1 MPHARV
7 LGRLALASVLACLA
21 VSASAGVSVRTSSTD
36 PSATPFPSDRF
47 TVRAWHNNTFRRVNL
62 PKPDCAASAAAALEC
77 ADIDVINE
85 LDGFSTQPRITIP
98 FTGAIDPTSVNS
110 STVYLLNLGDT
121 LSLRGF
127 GDRVGINQVVWDP
140 TTNTLA
146 LQPDELLQQH
156 SRYLLVVTDG
166 VRDANR
172 QRIDG
177 GRADFG
183 RGHHEYD
190 RDLRD
195 GMRWGWHR
203 NRVVAA
209 SLFTTQSITAD
220 LQKIN
225 HQVRRAAPAP
235 INFQIGNNGA
245 TRAVFTRAQLST
257 LVFNRQTTVA
267 GSPTPVNLPLA
278 ALDIVGPTVGTLAYG
293 TFQSPQYMTAGQYI
307 PVTPTLT
314 GQPAP
319 QGQSGLL
326 VQVFLPAGAK
336 PAGGWPVAIYGHGF
350 TDNMFGTTF
359 TLPSVYASQG
369 IAIVSIQVVGHG
381 GGPNGTL
388 LATLTNGGT
397 VTVPAPGRGFD
408 QDGNGTIDSTEG
420 SSVAGLRNI
429 ISSRDALRQTT
440 IDLMQLI
447 RQIEAGVDVDGDGSV
462 DLSQQRIYYS
472 GQSFGGIYGTI
483 LMGTEPHLGGGVLNV
498 PGGSI
503 TEIARLS
510 PSFRLLTALALA
522 PRGLINLPPVP
533 GVPAPFNLQFNENL
547 PLRDESVRI
556 NTVPGAMAIQ
566 RVLDRFQWVQQ
577 LGNPVSYA
585 QHIRKQPLQG
595 GPKPVLVQVAKGDM
609 TVPNPTSSALI
620 RAGDLQDRTVYF
632 RNDLAF
638 AADNLTPKNPH
649 TFLTNIVSG
658 GLAPQVAIG
667 TQMQIAAF
675 FATNGMTV
683 IDPDDAGPL
692 FEVPIAG
699 PLPESLNFI
708 P

>member
-1 MPHARV
+1 
-7 LGRLALASVLACLA
+7 
-21 VSASAGVSVRTSSTD
+21 
-36 PSATPFPSDRF
+36 
-47 TVRAWHNNTFRRVNL
+47 
-62 PKPDCAASAAAALEC
+62 
-77 ADIDVINE
+77 
-85 LDGFSTQPRITIP
+85 
-98 FTGAIDPTSVNS
+98 
-110 STVYLLNLGDT
+110 
-121 LSLRGF
+121 
-127 GDRVGINQVVWDP
+127 
-140 TTNTLA
+140 
-146 LQPDELLQQH
+146 
-156 SRYLLVVTDG
+156 VVTLPAGGRGIDQNG
-166 VRDANR
+166 DN
-172 QRIDG
+172 RIDG
-177 GRADFG
+177 
-183 RGHHEYD
+183 
-190 RDLRD
+190 
-195 GMRWGWHR
+195 
-203 NRVVAA
+203 
-209 SLFTTQSITAD
+209 
-220 LQKIN
+220 
-225 HQVRRAAPAP
+225 
-235 INFQIGNNGA
+235 
-245 TRAVFTRAQLST
+245 
-257 LVFNRQTTVA
+257 
-267 GSPTPVNLPLA
+267 
-278 ALDIVGPTVGTLAYG
+278 
-293 TFQSPQYMTAGQYI
+293 
-307 PVTPTLT
+307 
-314 GQPAP
+314 
-319 QGQSGLL
+319 
-326 VQVFLPAGAK
+326 
-336 PAGGWPVAIYGHGF
+336 
-350 TDNMFGTTF
+350 
-359 TLPSVYASQG
+359 
-369 IAIVSIQVVGHG
+369 
-381 GGPNGTL
+381 
-388 LATLTNGGT
+388 
-397 VTVPAPGRGFD
+397 
-408 QDGNGTIDSTEG
+408 TEG
-420 SSVAGLRNI
+420 SSAGAPRILI
-429 ISSRDALRQTT
+429 GSSDGLRQTT
-440 IDLMQLI
+440 IDLMQLV
-447 RQIEAGVDVDGDGSV
+447 RQIQAGMDVDGDGAP
-462 DLSQQRIYYS
+462 DLDAGRIYYF

-547 PLRDESVRI
+547 PLRDETVRI

-620 RAGDLQDRTVYF
+620 RAGGLQDRTVYF